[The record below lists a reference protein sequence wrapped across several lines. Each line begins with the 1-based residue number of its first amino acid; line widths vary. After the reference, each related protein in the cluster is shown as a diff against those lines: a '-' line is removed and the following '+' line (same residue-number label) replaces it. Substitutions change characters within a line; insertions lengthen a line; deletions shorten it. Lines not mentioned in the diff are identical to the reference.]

1 MMMMESAT
9 PAGFAR
15 PRPLSRPRVLRN
27 PRNRHK
33 MIFGKQG
40 KEKDKRDKG
49 DIKDS
54 AGCIQRKNTEP
65 RRNAKER
72 EGTRRN
78 REWTRIRN
86 HRK

>member
-54 AGCIQRKNTEP
+54 ADGGDAMVFVSCVF
-65 RRNAKER
+65 RRYKFD
-72 EGTRRN
+72 
-78 REWTRIRN
+78 
-86 HRK
+86 